1 MNVAGRVVLTYERN
15 CSMTTTTCPICGASA
30 QELPRTGDSN
40 VIHCPTHDEFEVSD
54 TAMMLRQ
61 GVASREH
68 WERSL
73 ERAKLRAESG
83 KRPRIVNND
92 FL

>member
-1 MNVAGRVVLTYERN
+1 M
-15 CSMTTTTCPICGASA
+15 TTCPIWRAEA
-30 QELPRTGDSN
+30 KELPRTGDFHG
-40 VIHCPTHDEFEVSD
+40 VHCPTHNEFEVSD